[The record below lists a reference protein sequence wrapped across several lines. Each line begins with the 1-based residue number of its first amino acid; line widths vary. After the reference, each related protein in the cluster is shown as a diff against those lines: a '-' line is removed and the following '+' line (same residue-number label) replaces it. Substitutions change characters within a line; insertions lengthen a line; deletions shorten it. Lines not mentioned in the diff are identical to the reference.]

1 LPLDF
6 GSEPKGAYQTPLGL
20 QAREV
25 SKNTT
30 NACGVPCPGA
40 IITAPEKGSNP
51 LNRAV
56 KKEDRPVCS
65 PGRIQIRRAADAAE
79 LTSARQLAARFA
91 HAAGASATDVKLA
104 VNEAIANVVDH
115 AYRHGPPGAFEL
127 EIYCENGRLCAIVRD
142 EGSGPIPN
150 PDSDGA
156 GLGLKLIEGLTESHT
171 IHARPDRG
179 TEVRMLFPL
188 NGRPAGP
195 A

>member
-1 LPLDF
+1 MPC
-6 GSEPKGAYQTPLGL
+6 LG
-20 QAREV
+20 
-25 SKNTT
+25 T
-30 NACGVPCPGA
+30 
-40 IITAPEKGSNP
+40 IITAPEEGSNP

-104 VNEAIANVVDH
+104 VNEAIANVIDH
-115 AYRHGPPGAFEL
+115 AYRDLPPGDFEL

-171 IHARPDRG
+171 IVARPDGG